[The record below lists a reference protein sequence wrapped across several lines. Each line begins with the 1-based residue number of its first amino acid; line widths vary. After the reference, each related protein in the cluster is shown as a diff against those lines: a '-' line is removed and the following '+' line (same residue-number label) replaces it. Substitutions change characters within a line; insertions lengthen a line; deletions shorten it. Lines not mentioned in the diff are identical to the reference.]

1 MFDLGTQWSAL
12 QNALFALEDFEG
24 GLFALS
30 AVLILWMVVHDWVS
44 LTPRRHH

>member
-1 MFDLGTQWSAL
+1 MFDLGTQWYAL
-12 QNALFALEDFEG
+12 QNALATLVDFEG